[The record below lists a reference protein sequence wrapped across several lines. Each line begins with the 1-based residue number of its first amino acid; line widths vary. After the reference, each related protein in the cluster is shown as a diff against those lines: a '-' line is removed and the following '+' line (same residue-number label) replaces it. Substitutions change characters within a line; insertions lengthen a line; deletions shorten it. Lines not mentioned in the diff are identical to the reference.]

1 MRAPALWAILGFQI
15 MNSSKK
21 ILILGVNGFI
31 GSSLAWKILKKTN
44 WTVVGADLAS
54 NKIQNCLGRERF
66 EFHKKDIVKDS
77 EWVEGQIAACDTVVP
92 LVAIA
97 TPALYVKDPLRVY
110 GLDYEANADIVK
122 KCAKHGKRIVF
133 PSTSEV
139 YGMCPDERFDEC
151 KSPLVLGP
159 IAEERWIYSCIK
171 QMLDRV
177 IWAYGKHEG
186 LKFTLFR
193 PFNFIGPKLDDISSP
208 KEGSSRVLTQFAH
221 NIMNQKP
228 VMLVDGG
235 AQKRS
240 FTFIDDGVECILKI
254 LENKGGCADG
264 KIFNIGNPDMEFSI
278 RELAEMLV
286 ELFGEYP
293 EYAEAAKKAVLKDI
307 PAREYYGE
315 GYADVARRVPSIK
328 AAEEIL
334 GWKPKT
340 DLRTA
345 LKLTLDYHI
354 LKKDYE
360 LLG

>member
-1 MRAPALWAILGFQI
+1 MAIFDFRI

-21 ILILGVNGFI
+21 ILILGINGFI

-54 NKIQNCLGRERF
+54 NKIRNCLGRERF
-66 EFHKKDIVKDS
+66 EFHEKDIVKDA
-77 EWVEGQIAACDTVVP
+77 EWVEKQIAGCDTVVP

-110 GLDYEANADIVK
+110 RLDYEANADIVK

-139 YGMCPDERFDEC
+139 YGMCPDARFDESA
-151 KSPLVLGP
+151 SPLVLGP

-171 QMLDRV
+171 QMLDRL

-208 KEGSSRVLTQFAH
+208 KEGASRVLTQFAH
-221 NIMNQKP
+221 NIMNKKP

-240 FTFIDDGVECILKI
+240 FTFIDDGAECILKI

-264 KIFNIGNPDMEFSI
+264 RIFNIGNPDMEFSI

-286 ELFGEYP
+286 GLFGEYP
-293 EYAEAAKKAVLKDI
+293 EYADAARGAVLKDI

-315 GYADVARRVPSIK
+315 GYADVSRRVPSIR